1 MTLLQEHRAVHV
13 RQMEDLVLWMEAKSA
28 HPSRQRLTTTE
39 DRSLQLRL
47 DISTG
52 VLSVLQL
59 LHYAI
64 RNNHK
69 QNKDILEI
77 FIW

>member
-28 HPSRQRLTTTE
+28 HPSRKRLTTTE

-64 RNNHK
+64 RNNYK